1 MTEPSWREALRGTL
15 RFFAGIAV
23 CAVTAVALT
32 FFLRDGGTIRLAA
45 PALSLQ
51 VVIVTALCWGR
62 LPALIGAVIAGMAFA
77 LWLYPPYG
85 SLWVHDPFERV
96 VLTIFQLTALG
107 ITRLSPRAMPP
118 DGIRIS

>member
-1 MTEPSWREALRGTL
+1 MRGAL

-32 FFLRDGGTIRLAA
+32 FLLRDGGTIRLAA

-62 LPALIGAVIAGMAFA
+62 MPALIGAIIAGIAFA

-85 SLWVHDPFERV
+85 SIWVHDPFERV
-96 VLTIFQLTALG
+96 VLTVFQLAALCV
-107 ITRLSPRAMPP
+107 TRLSPRAMSPHALR
-118 DGIRIS
+118 IR

>member
-1 MTEPSWREALRGTL
+1 MRGTL
-15 RFFAGIAV
+15 RFLAGVSV
-23 CAVTAVALT
+23 CAVTAVVLT
-32 FFLRDGGTIRLAA
+32 FFLRDGGSIRLAA

-85 SLWVHDPFERV
+85 SIWVHDPFERV
-96 VLTIFQLTALG
+96 VLTVFQLAALCV
-107 ITRLSPRAMPP
+107 TRLSPRAMPP
-118 DGIRIS
+118 DGMRIL